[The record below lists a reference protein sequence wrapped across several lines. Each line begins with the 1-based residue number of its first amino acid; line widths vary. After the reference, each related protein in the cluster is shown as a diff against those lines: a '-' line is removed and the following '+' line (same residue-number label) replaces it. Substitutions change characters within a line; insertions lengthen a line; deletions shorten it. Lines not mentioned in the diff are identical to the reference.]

1 MWSDFLNQITN
12 LIPTRVEATLLT
24 VSSVVMGWSS
34 FAIGE
39 IDLSVKWLF
48 VFVVIDYITGMMAAG
63 KTGQW
68 SSRQGFSGI
77 LKKVS
82 IFVIVC
88 LCHGVD
94 VICQVEFLR
103 SSAIVAYAL
112 NEVGS
117 VFENVERM
125 GYGHLIPA
133 FVQKSIKIIQD
144 KENKKLEKGIDMHDK
159 TNRN

>member
-1 MWSDFLNQITN
+1 MWSDFINQLTY
-12 LIPTRVEATLLT
+12 LIPTRAEATLLT
-24 VSSVVMGWSS
+24 ISSAVMGWCS

-68 SSRQGFSGI
+68 SSRQGFAGI

-88 LCHGVD
+88 LCHGID
-94 VICQVEFLR
+94 VICQVDFLR

-117 VFENVERM
+117 VFENIERM

-144 KENKKLEKGIDMHDK
+144 KENKKLEKGIDMNDK
-159 TNRN
+159 TNCD

>member
-1 MWSDFLNQITN
+1 MWSDFINQLTN
-12 LIPTRVEATLLT
+12 LIPTRVETILLT
-24 VSSVVMGWSS
+24 VSSAVVGWSS

-48 VFVVIDYITGMMAAG
+48 VFVVIDYATGMLAAS

-68 SSRQGFSGI
+68 SSRQGFAGI

-88 LCHGVD
+88 ICHGVD
-94 VICQVEFLR
+94 VICQVDFLR
-103 SSAIVAYAL
+103 SSAIIAYAL

-117 VFENVERM
+117 VFENIERM

-133 FVQKSIKIIQD
+133 FVQKSIKLIQD
-144 KENKKLEKGIDMHDK
+144 KENKKLEGIDMHDK
-159 TNRN
+159 TNRD